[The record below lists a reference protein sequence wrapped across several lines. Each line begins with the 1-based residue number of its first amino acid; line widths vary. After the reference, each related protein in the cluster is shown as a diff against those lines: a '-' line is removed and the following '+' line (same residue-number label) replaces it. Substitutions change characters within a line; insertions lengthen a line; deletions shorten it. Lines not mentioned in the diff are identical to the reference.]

1 MCILIFIVC
10 FVRIASVYRRGIIMN
25 KEITKKQQTKGRLFI
40 IGTALL
46 WGLAGVC
53 VKSIPW
59 NSISIMASRCGIG
72 IIMFALLRKSFKI
85 HFNKYTL
92 FGAVMMSITGILY
105 MMSIKLTTA
114 ATAIVLQYTAPIFV
128 FLYSVFFQKRKAK
141 LSETLIVLLV
151 FGGCLLSFIDELDPT
166 KLLGNILGLLSGV
179 SFAAQIIGFS
189 DKRADSNDGMYLS
202 NIISFIFCLPFMFFD
217 KNMAFSK
224 EIIFW
229 VLVLGIFQYGL
240 ANIFYAKGCQVIN
253 KIETSL
259 LLTIEP
265 VFNPI
270 PVLLVTGEM
279 PGPLAVIGFIIVI
292 GGVTLYG
299 VLPVVKQNAKRKMK

>member
-1 MCILIFIVC
+1 MLKNNTAKGRF
-10 FVRIASVYRRGIIMN
+10 YIIM
-25 KEITKKQQTKGRLFI
+25 
-40 IGTALL
+40 TALL

-59 NSISIMASRCGIG
+59 NSISIMASRCFIG
-72 IIMFALLRKSFKI
+72 IIMFAILRKSIKVK
-85 HFNKYTL
+85 FNKHTL
-92 FGAVMMSITGILY
+92 FGSVMMSITGILY

-141 LSETLIVLLV
+141 LSESFIVLLV
-151 FGGCLLSFIDELDPT
+151 FSGCLLSFIDELDPT
-166 KLLGNILGLLSGV
+166 KMLGNVLGLLSGV

-189 DKRADSNDGMYLS
+189 DPKADSNDGMYLS
-202 NIISFIFCLPFMFFD
+202 NIISFVFCLPFMFFD
-217 KNMAFSK
+217 KNMAFSP

-240 ANIFYAKGCQVIN
+240 ANIFYAKGCQIIN

-279 PGPLAVIGFIIVI
+279 PGPLAIVGFFIVI
-292 GGVTLYG
+292 AGITLYG
-299 VLPVVKQNAKRKMK
+299 ILPVIESKIKKRIKN

>member
-1 MCILIFIVC
+1 
-10 FVRIASVYRRGIIMN
+10 MN
-25 KEITKKQQTKGRLFI
+25 VETTKKQQNTGRLCI
-40 IGTALL
+40 TATALL

-72 IIMFALLRKSFKI
+72 IVMFAILRKSIKI
-85 HFNKYTL
+85 KFNRYTL
-92 FGAVMMSITGILY
+92 AGAIMMSITGILY

-128 FLYSVFFQKRKAK
+128 FLYSVIFQKKKSK
-141 LSETLIVLLV
+141 LSETLIVLMV
-151 FGGCLLSFIDELDPT
+151 FGGCVLSFIDELDPT
-166 KLLGNILGLLSGV
+166 RMLGNILGLLSGV
-179 SFAAQIIGFS
+179 SFAAQIIMFS

-202 NIISFIFCLPFMFFD
+202 NIISFIVCLPFMFFD
-217 KNMAFSK
+217 KNMAFSG

-229 VLVLGIFQYGL
+229 VLVLGVFQYGL
-240 ANIFYAKGCQVIN
+240 ANIFYAKGCHIIN

-270 PVLLVTGEM
+270 PVFLVTGEM
-279 PGPLAVIGFIIVI
+279 PGPLAIIGFFIVI
-292 GGVTLYG
+292 AGITLYG
-299 VLPVVKQNAKRKMK
+299 ILPVIEKKNLSVK

>member
-1 MCILIFIVC
+1 MKDLIKND
-10 FVRIASVYRRGIIMN
+10 AN
-25 KEITKKQQTKGRLFI
+25 KGRLYI

-59 NSISIMASRCGIG
+59 NPISIMAARCFIG
-72 IIMFALLRKSFKI
+72 IIMFSILRKSLKVK
-85 HFNKYTL
+85 FNKYTL
-92 FGAVMMSITGILY
+92 FGSVMMSITGILY

-128 FLYSVFFQKRKAK
+128 FLYSVIFQKKKAR
-141 LSETLIVLLV
+141 LSETLIVLMV
-151 FGGCLLSFIDELDPT
+151 FGGCLLSFIDEMDPS
-166 KLLGNILGLLSGV
+166 KLAGNILGLLSGV

-189 DKRADSNDGMYLS
+189 DKRADSDDGMYLS

-217 KNMAFSK
+217 SGIGKTDLK
-224 EIIFW
+224 VIFW

-240 ANIFYAKGCQVIN
+240 ANIFYARGCHRIN

-270 PVLLVTGEM
+270 PVYLLGVEDEPMGIKALTGF
-279 PGPLAVIGFIIVI
+279 GVVIAGI
-292 GGVTLYG
+292 TLYSL
-299 VLPVVKQNAKRKMK
+299 LPVIKKRKHSV

>member
-1 MCILIFIVC
+1 MDNSI
-10 FVRIASVYRRGIIMN
+10 
-25 KEITKKQQTKGRLFI
+25 KKQQTQGRLSI
-40 IGTALL
+40 IATALL

-72 IIMFALLRKSFKI
+72 IIMFGILRKSLKVK
-85 HFNKYTL
+85 FNKYTL

-128 FLYSVFFQKRKAK
+128 FLFSVFFQKRKPK
-141 LSETLIVLLV
+141 LAETLIVIMV
-151 FGGCLLSFIDELDPT
+151 FGGCVLSFVDEIDT
-166 KLLGNILGLLSGV
+166 SRLLGNILGLLSGV
-179 SFAAQIIGFS
+179 SFAAQIIMFS

-202 NIISFIFCLPFMFFD
+202 NIISFIFCVPFMFFD
-217 KNMAFSK
+217 KNMAFSG

-240 ANIFYAKGCQVIN
+240 ANIFYAKGCQKIN
-253 KIETSL
+253 KLETSL

-270 PVLLVTGEM
+270 PVLLVTGEK
-279 PGPLAVIGFIIVI
+279 PGPLAITGFVIVI
-292 GGVTLYG
+292 AGVTLYG
-299 VLPVVKQNAKRKMK
+299 VLPMLEKKLKKA

>member
-1 MCILIFIVC
+1 MD
-10 FVRIASVYRRGIIMN
+10 GNII
-25 KEITKKQQTKGRLFI
+25 KKQQSKGRLFI

-59 NSISIMASRCGIG
+59 NSFSIMASRCGIG
-72 IIMFALLRKSFKI
+72 IIMFALLRRSIKI
-85 HFNKYTL
+85 KFNKYTL
-92 FGAVMMSITGILY
+92 AGAIMMSITGILY

-128 FLYSVFFQKRKAK
+128 FLYSVLFQKRKAK
-141 LSETLIVLLV
+141 LSETLIVLMV
-151 FGGCLLSFIDELDPT
+151 FGGCVLSFIDELDPT
-166 KLLGNILGLLSGV
+166 RMLGNILGLLSGV
-179 SFAAQIIGFS
+179 SFAAQIIMFS

-202 NIISFIFCLPFMFFD
+202 NIISFITCLPFMFFD
-217 KNMAFSK
+217 KNMAFSGK
-224 EIIFW
+224 IVFW

-240 ANIFYAKGCQVIN
+240 ANIFYAKGCQIIN

-270 PVLLVTGEM
+270 PVFLVTGEM
-279 PGPLAVIGFIIVI
+279 PGPLAITGFFIVV
-292 GGVTLYG
+292 GGITLYG
-299 VLPVVKQNAKRKMK
+299 ILPVIEKKKVLH

>member
-1 MCILIFIVC
+1 
-10 FVRIASVYRRGIIMN
+10 MN
-25 KEITKKQQTKGRLFI
+25 GDISKKQQTKGRFFI

-59 NSISIMASRCGIG
+59 NSFSIMASRCGIG
-72 IIMFALLRKSFKI
+72 IMMFAILRRSVRIK
-85 HFNKYTL
+85 FNKYTL
-92 FGAVMMSITGILY
+92 AGAIMMSITGILY

-128 FLYSVFFQKRKAK
+128 FLYSVLFQKRKAK
-141 LSETLIVLLV
+141 LSETLIVLMV
-151 FGGCLLSFIDELDPT
+151 FSGCVLSFVDELDPT
-166 KLLGNILGLLSGV
+166 RMLGNTVGLLSGI
-179 SFAAQIIGFS
+179 SFAAQIIMFS

-202 NIISFIFCLPFMFFD
+202 NIISFITCVPFMFFD
-217 KNMAFSK
+217 KNMAFSG
-224 EIIFW
+224 EILFW
-229 VLVLGIFQYGL
+229 VLALGIFQYGL
-240 ANIFYAKGCQVIN
+240 ANIFYAKGCQIIN

-270 PVLLVTGEM
+270 PVFLVTGEM
-279 PGPLAVIGFIIVI
+279 PGPLAITGFFVVV
-292 GGVTLYG
+292 GGITLYG
-299 VLPVVKQNAKRKMK
+299 VLPVLHNKKLKTTELK

>member
-1 MCILIFIVC
+1 MKN
-10 FVRIASVYRRGIIMN
+10 GIKI
-25 KEITKKQQTKGRLFI
+25 KQQTKGRLFI

-59 NSISIMASRCGIG
+59 NSISIMAARCAIG
-72 IIMFALLRKSFKI
+72 IIMFAILRKSFRI
-85 HFNKYTL
+85 RFNKYTL

-128 FLYSVFFQKRKAK
+128 FLYTVIFQKRKSK
-141 LSETLIVLLV
+141 LSEILIVFLV
-151 FGGCLLSFIDELDPT
+151 FGGCVLSFIDELDT
-166 KLLGNILGLLSGV
+166 TRMLGNILGLLSGV
-179 SFAAQIIGFS
+179 SFAAQIIAFS

-202 NIISFIFCLPFMFFD
+202 NIISFLFCFPFMFFD
-217 KNMAFSK
+217 NNMAFSG

-240 ANIFYAKGCQVIN
+240 ANIFYAKGCQIIN

-270 PVLLVTGEM
+270 PVFFVTGEA
-279 PGPLAVIGFIIVI
+279 PGPMAIIGFVVVI
-292 GGVTLYG
+292 TGVTLYG
-299 VLPVVKQNAKRKMK
+299 ILPVIENAKKRQRTK

>member
-1 MCILIFIVC
+1 ME
-10 FVRIASVYRRGIIMN
+10 ST
-25 KEITKKQQTKGRLFI
+25 ITKNQQTKGRLFI

-59 NSISIMASRCGIG
+59 NSFSIMAARCLIG
-72 IIMFALLRKSFKI
+72 IIMFAVLRKSVKV
-85 HFNKYTL
+85 HFNRYTL

-128 FLYSVFFQKRKAK
+128 FLYSVFFQKQKAR
-141 LSETLIVLLV
+141 LIETVIVITV
-151 FGGCLLSFIDELDPT
+151 FGGCVLSFIDELDPT
-166 KLLGNILGLLSGV
+166 RMLGNILGLLSGV
-179 SFAAQIIGFS
+179 SFSAQIIAFS

-202 NIISFIFCLPFMFFD
+202 NIISFIVCAPFLFFD
-217 KNMAFSK
+217 KNMAFSP

-229 VLVLGIFQYGL
+229 VLVLGVFQYGL
-240 ANIFYAKGCQVIN
+240 ANIFYAKGCQLIN

-270 PVLLVTGEM
+270 PVLLVTGEK
-279 PGPLAVIGFIIVI
+279 PGPLALIGFVIVI
-292 GGVTLYG
+292 AGVTLYG
-299 VLPVVKQNAKRKMK
+299 VLPVMGKQQKQV

>member
-1 MCILIFIVC
+1 ME
-10 FVRIASVYRRGIIMN
+10 ST
-25 KEITKKQQTKGRLFI
+25 ITKKQQTKGRLFI

-59 NSISIMASRCGIG
+59 SSFSIMAARCLIG
-72 IIMFALLRKSFKI
+72 IIMFAVLRKSVKV
-85 HFNKYTL
+85 HFNRYTF

-128 FLYSVFFQKRKAK
+128 FLYSVFFQKQKAR
-141 LSETLIVLLV
+141 LIETVIVITV
-151 FGGCLLSFIDELDPT
+151 FGGCVLSFIDELDPT
-166 KLLGNILGLLSGV
+166 RMLGNILGLLSGV
-179 SFAAQIIGFS
+179 SFSAQIIAFS
-189 DKRADSNDGMYLS
+189 DKRADSDDGMYLS
-202 NIISFIFCLPFMFFD
+202 NIISFIVCAPFLFFD
-217 KNMAFSK
+217 KNMAFSP

-229 VLVLGIFQYGL
+229 VLVLGVFQYGL
-240 ANIFYAKGCQVIN
+240 ANIFYARGCQLIN

-270 PVLLVTGEM
+270 PVLLVTGERT
-279 PGPLAVIGFIIVI
+279 GPLALIGFFIVI
-292 GGVTLYG
+292 AGVTLYG
-299 VLPVVKQNAKRKMK
+299 VLPVIEKRQKQM

>member
-1 MCILIFIVC
+1 MQKNNTAKGRF
-10 FVRIASVYRRGIIMN
+10 YIIM
-25 KEITKKQQTKGRLFI
+25 
-40 IGTALL
+40 TALL

-59 NSISIMASRCGIG
+59 NSISIMASRCFIG
-72 IIMFALLRKSFKI
+72 IIMFAILRKSFRVK
-85 HFNKYTL
+85 FNKHTL
-92 FGAVMMSITGILY
+92 FGSVMMSITGILY

-141 LSETLIVLLV
+141 LSESFIVLLV
-151 FGGCLLSFIDELDPT
+151 FSGCLLSFIDELDPT
-166 KLLGNILGLLSGV
+166 KMLGNVLGLLSGV

-189 DKRADSNDGMYLS
+189 DPKADSNDGMYLS
-202 NIISFIFCLPFMFFD
+202 NIISFVFCLPFMFFD
-217 KNMAFSK
+217 KNMAFSP

-240 ANIFYAKGCQVIN
+240 ANIFYAKGCQIIN

-279 PGPLAVIGFIIVI
+279 PGPLAITGFFIVI
-292 GGVTLYG
+292 AGITLYG
-299 VLPVVKQNAKRKMK
+299 VLPVIESKIKKRIKN

>member
-1 MCILIFIVC
+1 MKRSI
-10 FVRIASVYRRGIIMN
+10 S
-25 KEITKKQQTKGRLFI
+25 EQTKGRLCI
-40 IGTALL
+40 IATALL

-72 IIMFALLRKSFKI
+72 IIMFAILRKSFRIK
-85 HFNKYTL
+85 FNKYTL

-128 FLYSVFFQKRKAK
+128 FLYAVLFQKRKAK
-141 LSETLIVLLV
+141 LTETLIVLMV
-151 FGGCLLSFIDELDPT
+151 FGGCVLSFIDELDPT
-166 KLLGNILGLLSGV
+166 KMLGNVLGLLSGV

-202 NIISFIFCLPFMFFD
+202 NIISFIFCVPFMFFD
-217 KNMAFSK
+217 KNMAFSG

-240 ANIFYAKGCQVIN
+240 ANIFYAKGCQIIN

-270 PVLLVTGEM
+270 PVLFVTGEF
-279 PGPLAVIGFIIVI
+279 PGPLALIGFVIVI

-299 VLPVVKQNAKRKMK
+299 VLPVLEKRYKKI

>member
-1 MCILIFIVC
+1 
-10 FVRIASVYRRGIIMN
+10 MN
-25 KEITKKQQTKGRLFI
+25 GDISKKQQTKGRFFI

-59 NSISIMASRCGIG
+59 NSFSIMASRCGIG
-72 IIMFALLRKSFKI
+72 IMMFAILRRSVRIK
-85 HFNKYTL
+85 FNKYTL
-92 FGAVMMSITGILY
+92 AGAIMMSITGILY

-128 FLYSVFFQKRKAK
+128 FLYAVLFQKRKAK
-141 LSETLIVLLV
+141 LSETLIVLMV
-151 FGGCLLSFIDELDPT
+151 FGGCVLSFIDELDPT
-166 KLLGNILGLLSGV
+166 RMLGNTVGLLSGI
-179 SFAAQIIGFS
+179 SFAAQIIMFS

-202 NIISFIFCLPFMFFD
+202 NIISFITCVPFMFFD
-217 KNMAFSK
+217 KNMAFSG
-224 EIIFW
+224 EILFW
-229 VLVLGIFQYGL
+229 VLALGIFQYGL
-240 ANIFYAKGCQVIN
+240 ANIFYAKGCQIIN

-270 PVLLVTGEM
+270 PVFLVTGEM
-279 PGPLAVIGFIIVI
+279 PGPLAITGFFVVV
-292 GGVTLYG
+292 GGITLYG
-299 VLPVVKQNAKRKMK
+299 VLPVLHNKKLKTTELK

>member
-1 MCILIFIVC
+1 MKISLSE
-10 FVRIASVYRRGIIMN
+10 R
-25 KEITKKQQTKGRLFI
+25 TKGRSFI
-40 IGTALL
+40 IATALL

-59 NSISIMASRCGIG
+59 SSISIMASRCAIG
-72 IIMFALLRKSFKI
+72 IIMFAILRKSFRIK
-85 HFNKYTL
+85 FNKYTL
-92 FGAVMMSITGILY
+92 FGSIMMSITGILY

-128 FLYSVFFQKRKAK
+128 FLYSVIFQKRKAK
-141 LSETLIVLLV
+141 LSETLIVFLV
-151 FGGCLLSFIDELDPT
+151 FGGCVLSFIDELDPT
-166 KLLGNILGLLSGV
+166 KMLGNVLGLLSGV

-202 NIISFIFCLPFMFFD
+202 NIISFVFCVPFMFFD
-217 KNMAFSK
+217 KNMAFST

-240 ANIFYAKGCQVIN
+240 ANIFYAKGCQIIN

-270 PVLLVTGEM
+270 PVLLVTGEK
-279 PGPLAVIGFIIVI
+279 PGPMALIGFVIVI
-292 GGVTLYG
+292 AGVTLYG
-299 VLPVVKQNAKRKMK
+299 ILPILEKKYKRN

>member
-1 MCILIFIVC
+1 MEENF
-10 FVRIASVYRRGIIMN
+10 S
-25 KEITKKQQTKGRLFI
+25 KKQQTKGRLCI
-40 IGTALL
+40 IATALL

-72 IIMFALLRKSFKI
+72 IIMFGILRKSLKVK
-85 HFNKYTL
+85 FNKYTL
-92 FGAVMMSITGILY
+92 AGAVMMSITGILY

-128 FLYSVFFQKRKAK
+128 FLFSVFFQKKKPK
-141 LSETLIVLLV
+141 LIETVIVLMV
-151 FGGCLLSFIDELDPT
+151 FGGCVLSFIDEIDT
-166 KLLGNILGLLSGV
+166 TRLLGNILGLASGV
-179 SFAAQIIGFS
+179 SFAAQIILFS
-189 DKRADSNDGMYLS
+189 DKRADSDDGMYLS
-202 NIISFIFCLPFMFFD
+202 NIISFVVCMPFMFFD
-217 KNMAFSK
+217 RNMAFSG

-240 ANIFYAKGCQVIN
+240 ANIFYARGCQIIN

-270 PVLLVTGEM
+270 PVLLVTGEK
-279 PGPLAVIGFIIVI
+279 PGPLAIVGFVIVI
-292 GGVTLYG
+292 AGVTLYG
-299 VLPVVKQNAKRKMK
+299 VLPMIEKKLKKV

>member
-1 MCILIFIVC
+1 MKDLIKND
-10 FVRIASVYRRGIIMN
+10 AN
-25 KEITKKQQTKGRLFI
+25 KGRLYI

-59 NSISIMASRCGIG
+59 NPISIMAARCFIG
-72 IIMFALLRKSFKI
+72 IIMFSILRKSLKVK
-85 HFNKYTL
+85 FNKYTL
-92 FGAVMMSITGILY
+92 FGSVMMSITGILY

-128 FLYSVFFQKRKAK
+128 FLYSVIFQKKKAR
-141 LSETLIVLLV
+141 LSETLIVLMV
-151 FGGCLLSFIDELDPT
+151 FGGCLLSFIDEMDPS
-166 KLLGNILGLLSGV
+166 KLAGNILGLLSGV

-189 DKRADSNDGMYLS
+189 DKRADSDDGMYLS

-217 KNMAFSK
+217 AGIGKTDLK
-224 EIIFW
+224 VIFW

-240 ANIFYAKGCQVIN
+240 ANIFYARGCHRIN

-270 PVLLVTGEM
+270 PVYLLGVEDEPMGIKALTGF
-279 PGPLAVIGFIIVI
+279 GVVIAGI
-292 GGVTLYG
+292 TLYSL
-299 VLPVVKQNAKRKMK
+299 LPVIEKKLGKKEKHIK